1 MIQCSLFFFTFL
13 FNSIIPSLYY
23 FSSTSR
29 KGNSLADPRKK
40 LNRERSDAYKQLIYM
55 GKKGER
61 KAADI
66 SQSWDTLTIAL
77 LVLISG
83 NTFGRYPLNE
93 HIIWLSSAFH

>member
-1 MIQCSLFFFTFL
+1 MHTNNSFTW
-13 FNSIIPSLYY
+13 
-23 FSSTSR
+23 
-29 KGNSLADPRKK
+29 
-40 LNRERSDAYKQLIYM
+40 E
-55 GKKGER
+55 KKGER

>member
-1 MIQCSLFFFTFL
+1 MHTNNSFTW
-13 FNSIIPSLYY
+13 
-23 FSSTSR
+23 
-29 KGNSLADPRKK
+29 
-40 LNRERSDAYKQLIYM
+40 E
-55 GKKGER
+55 KKGER

-83 NTFGRYPLNE
+83 NTLGRYPLNE